1 MINVL
6 ISVVVPIFN
15 IEKYLEKCIESII
28 SQSYK
33 NLEIILVD
41 DGSTDRCPEICD
53 YYSEMDDRIHVIHKK
68 NGGLV
73 SARKAGTA
81 AAKGDYILNVDG
93 DDWIERE
100 RIEVL
105 VTEGILPNHSDMVYM
120 IGDIREFEGYSIL
133 IDSDVLQKTYYGD
146 EIRECIFPLLFDTKE
161 VFRRKIRN
169 AMWSWAIR
177 TELLQKKQKLVDDRI
192 TVSEDEICIWFCL
205 LEAKSVTL
213 VKQSGYHYIQRELS
227 IMHRASVISENN
239 ISRIRIWY
247 QQLKHCI
254 KVSQV
259 SEKIN
264 MIFVCMTVYFTILA
278 DYELLLSKNTDYLY
292 PFVKVKKNTKIIIY
306 GAGKVGHSLI
316 RYLSKTEDYQVML
329 WVDKYKKRTLMPGYG
344 ISTIEDIP
352 KVDYDYIVIAILN
365 ADIVKEIKKTL
376 MCSGV
381 CEEKIAVMD
390 ASVITED
397 AIPDAI
403 KN

>member
-1 MINVL
+1 MIDVL
-6 ISVVVPIFN
+6 ISIVVPIYN
-15 IEKYLEKCIESII
+15 IENYLKKCIESII
-28 SQSYK
+28 GQSYK

-41 DGSTDRCPEICD
+41 DGSTDGCPEICD
-53 YYSEMDDRIHVIHKK
+53 YYSEIDNRIHVIHKK

-81 AAKGDYILNVDG
+81 VAKGDYILNVDG
-93 DDWIERE
+93 DDWIERD

-105 VTEGILPNHSDMVYM
+105 VTKGILPNHSDMVYM
-120 IGDIREFEGYSIL
+120 IGDIREFEDYSIF
-133 IDSDVLQKTYYGD
+133 IDSDVLQKTYYG
-146 EIRECIFPLLFDTKE
+146 EEVRECIFPLLIDTEE

-169 AMWSWAIR
+169 CMWSWAIR

-213 VKQSGYHYIQRELS
+213 IRQGGYHYIQRELS
-227 IMHRASVISENN
+227 VMHKASVMSDNN
-239 ISRIRIWY
+239 GFRIRIWY

-254 KVSQV
+254 KDSQV
-259 SEKIN
+259 SEKIY
-264 MIFVCMTVYFTILA
+264 MIFICLAVYSIILA

-292 PFVKVKKNTKIIIY
+292 PFAKVKRNTRIIIY

-329 WVDKYKKRTLMPGYG
+329 WVDKFKKRSSVPGYT
-344 ISTIEDIP
+344 ISTIEDIS

-365 ADIVKEIKKTL
+365 ADIVQEIKKAL

-397 AIPDAI
+397 AIPDTI